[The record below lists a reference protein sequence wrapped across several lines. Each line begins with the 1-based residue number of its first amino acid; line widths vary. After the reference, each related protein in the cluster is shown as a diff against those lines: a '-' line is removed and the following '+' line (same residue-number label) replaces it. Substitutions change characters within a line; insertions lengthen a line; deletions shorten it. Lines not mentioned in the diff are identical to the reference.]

1 MPIYSENID
10 FQIISVLEGKHKSG
24 FFSVDARPYSAFSL
38 RLGGRGVFKIGG
50 ETLTSCEGSI
60 LYVPE
65 GMSYEVEY
73 SDNEI
78 IVAHMHRCNYQK
90 AELISVS
97 NFLLT
102 KQIFYEMLYAWDNKR
117 SANYIKAQFYLL
129 LDSLLDTGN
138 KDGFSTAYLRC
149 VEYVNSNFADPAL
162 NIDKLCRDLYVCRS
176 TVQRA
181 FNLNLGMS
189 PSQYLTKLRIE
200 KSLKIL
206 VSENI
211 PVSEVSALCG
221 FSDEKYFSRA
231 FKKYYGF
238 SPSEARKSMKV

>member
-1 MPIYSENID
+1 MLISFENLS
-10 FQIISVLEGKHKSG
+10 FQIMSVLSGKHKSG
-24 FFSVDARPYSAFSL
+24 FFSVDARPYAAFSL
-38 RLGGRGVFKIGG
+38 RLSGTGVFKIGS
-50 ETLTSCEGSI
+50 ETFTSCAGSI

-65 GMSYEVEY
+65 GTPYEAEY
-73 SDNEI
+73 TDNEI
-78 IVAHMHRCNYQK
+78 IVVHMLKCNYQE
-90 AELISVS
+90 AELIPVS
-97 NFLLT
+97 NFSLT
-102 KQIFYEMLYAWDNKR
+102 KQFFKEMLTAWDNKR